1 MYLCKSIFK
10 DEIFIEMNVFDSYKF
25 KDKKVLIRVDF
36 NVPLDQDLK
45 ITDDT
50 RIVTAIP
57 TIHKILTDGGSV
69 IIMTHIGRPKGQ
81 QRPDMSVK
89 HIIPHLSQL
98 LDQEVKYVDQYNED
112 AKLAA
117 ESLKPGQVMM
127 LENLR
132 FTLKETEGDE
142 GFAKELS
149 ELGDAFVM
157 NAFGTAH
164 RAHASTS
171 VIAKFFPYDKM
182 FGYLVENEISN
193 IDKIIK
199 KAEAPFTAII
209 GGSKVSTK
217 IMIIEALL
225 EKVDNLIIGGGIG
238 FTFAKAMGGQIGN
251 SLVED
256 DYLDVAQR
264 VIDKAKALGVNLYL
278 PSDTVVA
285 DNFSNDAKV
294 DHCDIMN
301 IKEGW
306 MGLDVG
312 IKTANRFAEVIE
324 QSKTI
329 LWNGP
334 IGVFEMSKFST
345 GTLRVAMAVARAT
358 DKGAYSLIGGGD
370 SIAAINQYGLAN
382 NVSYI
387 STAGGALLE
396 YIEGKTLP
404 SIKAIKQSYSVD
416 DYEFKGKRALIRVDM
431 NVPLDENH
439 QVTDKTRI
447 VTALP
452 TIHKILHD
460 GGSVILMTHLGR
472 PKGER
477 NQDMS
482 VKHIIPML
490 NQLLG
495 SEVKYAEKCIG
506 KDTERMA
513 KELKPGEVMV
523 LENLRFTNKETEGDV
538 KFAEQLSRL
547 GDVYIMDAFGTAH
560 RNHASTATIAQFFP
574 EHKMLGYL
582 VEKEINQINRAVY
595 KAKSPYTAVI
605 GGSKISTKI
614 GIIESLIDKVD
625 NLIVAGGIA
634 YTFAK
639 AMGGQIGNSLV
650 ENDYLDVA
658 IRILEKAKA
667 RNVNIYLPTDT
678 VIADDFSNDAQ
689 IKHCNIL
696 EIPDGWMGL
705 DIGIKSADQFSEVIM
720 NSKTII
726 WNGPIGVFEMS
737 NFSLGT
743 LKIAMSIA
751 RATDKGAY
759 SLIGGGDSIAAIT
772 KFSLDRKVSY
782 ISTAGG
788 ALLEYLE
795 GKELPSIKAIKG
807 DLLDL

>member
-1 MYLCKSIFK
+1 MST
-10 DEIFIEMNVFDSYKF
+10 FDSYKF

-36 NVPLDQDLK
+36 NVPLDKNHK

-50 RIVTAIP
+50 RIITAIP
-57 TIHKILTDGGSV
+57 TIRKILTEGGSV
-69 IIMTHIGRPKGQ
+69 IIMTHIGRPKGMFN
-81 QRPDMSVK
+81 PDMSVK
-89 HIIPHLSQL
+89 HIIDHVSLL
-98 LDQEVKYVDQYNED
+98 LDTKVKFVNQYKED
-112 AKLAA
+112 ANKIAQN
-117 ESLKPGQVMM
+117 LKPGEVLM

-132 FTLKETEGDE
+132 FTKKETAGDID
-142 GFAKELS
+142 FAKELS
-149 ELGDAFVM
+149 TLGDAFVM
-157 NAFGTAH
+157 DAFGTAH

-182 FGYLVENEISN
+182 FGYLVEDEIKN

-199 KAEAPFTAII
+199 KAKAPFTAII

-238 FTFAKAMGGQIGN
+238 FTFAKAMGGEIGD

-256 DYLDVAQR
+256 DFLDVAKN
-264 VIDKAKALGVNLYL
+264 VIEKAKTLGVNLFL

-285 DNFSNDAKV
+285 DSFSNEAKV
-294 DHCDIMN
+294 DHRDIMD
-301 IKEGW
+301 IKKGW

-312 IKTANRFAEVIE
+312 FKTANRFAEVIE
-324 QSKTI
+324 NSKTI

-370 SIAAINQYGLAN
+370 SIAAINQYGLAPN
-382 NVSYI
+382 ISYI

-396 YIEGKTLP
+396 YIEGKQLP
-404 SIKAIKQSYSVD
+404 SIKAIHQSYSVD
-416 DYEFKGKRALIRVDM
+416 DYNFKGKQALIRVDM
-431 NVPLDENH
+431 NIPLDENH
-439 QVTDKTRI
+439 NITDKTRI
-447 VTALP
+447 ITAIP
-452 TIHKILHD
+452 TIHKILVD
-460 GGSVILMTHLGR
+460 GGSVVIMTHIGR
-472 PKGER
+472 PKGKR
-477 NQDMS
+477 NPDMS
-482 VKHIIPML
+482 VKHIIPTL

-495 SEVKYAEKCIG
+495 VEIKFSEKCVG
-506 KDTERMA
+506 KETKKMA
-513 KELKPGEVMV
+513 QALKAGEVLL
-523 LENLRFTNKETEGDV
+523 LENLRFKEEETKGDIA
-538 KFAEQLSRL
+538 FAKQLSEL

-560 RNHASTATIAQFFP
+560 RKHASTAVIAQFFP
-574 EHKMLGYL
+574 ENKMLGYL
-582 VEKEINQINRAVY
+582 VEKEINQINRAIY

-625 NLIVAGGIA
+625 NLIIAGGIA
-634 YTFAK
+634 YTFVK
-639 AMGGQIGNSLV
+639 AQGGKIGDSLV
-650 ENDYLDVA
+650 ENDYLNIA
-658 IRILEKAKA
+658 LKILEKAKKC
-667 RNVNIYLPTDT
+667 NVNIYLPTDT
-678 VIADDFSNDAQ
+678 VIANKFDNNAK
-689 IKHCNIL
+689 IKHCNIG

-705 DIGIKSADQFSEVIM
+705 DIGIKSADIFSDIIL

-751 RATDKGAY
+751 RATDKGSY
-759 SLIGGGDSIAAIT
+759 SLIGGGDSIAAIN
-772 KFSLDRKVSY
+772 KFSLSRKVSY

-795 GKELPSIKAIKG
+795 GKQLPSIKAVKG
-807 DLLDL
+807 DSY